1 MLLFYIH
8 TYISRDFYI
17 MFTQQER
24 IHKKKKK
31 RKKIKRKNLIVKG
44 LNLSSRVKRSDPMH

>member
-24 IHKKKKK
+24 IHKKKK